1 MSAQIT
7 LDCLSL
13 HTPDARPLF
22 SDLSLSIGA
31 ERIGLVGRNGCGKS
45 TLLQVIAGR
54 QRPASGHVRRFG
66 RIGLL
71 DQHQEVSAL
80 SWAEGL
86 GVDEDWQRLKRIAR
100 GQPQVDDI
108 ELAVWDLESRVETC
122 LRELDLPTR
131 NLDSPLEASSGGE
144 RTRLALARLMLA
156 RPDVLLLDE
165 PTNNLDTGGRALILQ
180 LVREWRGGLVLASHD
195 RDLLEHVDR
204 IVELNPT
211 GCLVSGGGW
220 SSYVAEREA
229 RRERLADA
237 VQTAQSGL
245 RQAKNA
251 GQQRAERKA
260 RSDGQGRSVR
270 RSGSQSKLILNA
282 RREQAQGTDR
292 RTVAASARQVSQAE
306 GALKQAREQLEVV
319 TPLQISI
326 PASGLA
332 VGQQVL
338 TLDNVSLE
346 RGGCVL
352 FERLSL
358 DITGPERVQ
367 ISGANGAGKSSLLA
381 LASGR
386 LAPSSG
392 TVSRNVHVALLDQ
405 HVGFL
410 EPGQSVRENCQRLNP
425 ELSDNAVRSALARFA
440 FRNDTALKSAAVLS
454 GGERMRAGLAC
465 LFAGSAMPSLL
476 ILDEPTNH
484 LDLEAVELLE
494 AALQSF
500 DGALLIASHDTVFVA
515 ALAPDRRVEL
525 EKVLTS

>member
-1 MSAQIT
+1 M
-7 LDCLSL
+7 
-13 HTPDARPLF
+13 
-22 SDLSLSIGA
+22 
-31 ERIGLVGRNGCGKS
+31 
-45 TLLQVIAGR
+45 
-54 QRPASGHVRRFG
+54 
-66 RIGLL
+66 
-71 DQHQEVSAL
+71 
-80 SWAEGL
+80 
-86 GVDEDWQRLKRIAR
+86 
-100 GQPQVDDI
+100 
-108 ELAVWDLESRVETC
+108 
-122 LRELDLPTR
+122 
-131 NLDSPLEASSGGE
+131 
-144 RTRLALARLMLA
+144 
-156 RPDVLLLDE
+156 
-165 PTNNLDTGGRALILQ
+165 
-180 LVREWRGGLVLASHD
+180 
-195 RDLLEHVDR
+195 
-204 IVELNPT
+204 
-211 GCLVSGGGW
+211 
-220 SSYVAEREA
+220 
-229 RRERLADA
+229 
-237 VQTAQSGL
+237 
-245 RQAKNA
+245 
-251 GQQRAERKA
+251 
-260 RSDGQGRSVR
+260 
-270 RSGSQSKLILNA
+270 
-282 RREQAQGTDR
+282 
-292 RTVAASARQVSQAE
+292 
-306 GALKQAREQLEVV
+306 KQAREQLEVM

-392 TVSRNVHVALLDQ
+392 TVSRNVHFALLDQ